1 MRVLTKSRY
10 KLGLECPNKLFFTKK
25 VEFANHKSD
34 DSFLKALASG
44 GFQVEELARLHYPNG
59 ILVEE
64 KDVYDYQAL
73 ASTTQELLNRENVV
87 IFEAAFLVDGLFIRT
102 DILVK
107 KGAKIELIEVKAK
120 SYHPENQN
128 EFVGKKGAIKPLMKP
143 YLFDVAFQ
151 KYVIQK
157 CHPNYQITSYLM
169 LADKSKTT
177 CIEGLNQK
185 FRITKKTNERTGV
198 IKKINQLQN
207 PETESIL
214 SKINVS
220 DLISRIETGQDKL
233 LPEFSFEQSILN
245 LRDTYLKDNYYN
257 YPIQCSAC
265 KKCEFKTTKE
275 EKEKGLKSGFEYC
288 WSKQVNWTEKEFE
301 KPNLFEVWDY
311 RSLNKTANP
320 NDILLDFIT
329 EDTIGFVNPS
339 AGKLSRTERQW
350 LQIEKAKN
358 KDASIEV
365 LKEELKE
372 EMDTWVYPLNFID
385 FETSIVALPFY
396 AGQTPYAQVA
406 FQFSHHI
413 YHKDGTIEHA
423 NQYLNSEPGKFPNFE
438 FSRALM
444 EALSSNNGSVFK
456 FATHE
461 NSIVNAIIQQL
472 EVSNELD
479 KLNLMDFLKS
489 ISHSKENTA
498 GPSWVGKRDMIDLC
512 RVIKDYYYNPYTKGS
527 NSIKKVLPAV
537 FEVSKVVKSKYSQPI
552 GSIGINSK
560 NFKPNKIWLLANA
573 DGSIIDPYKN
583 LPKPFDEF
591 EEDFELI
598 SELNELTDG
607 GAALTAYGK
616 LQYTDLEQEERD
628 GISIALLRYC
638 ELDTLA
644 MVMIYE
650 HLRELTN

>member
-25 VEFANHKSD
+25 EDFANHKNS
-34 DSFLKALASG
+34 DSFLQALASG

-64 KDVYDYQAL
+64 KEVYDYQAL
-73 ASTTQELLNRENVV
+73 ATTTQELLKRENVV
-87 IFEAAFLVDGLFIRT
+87 IFEAAFLVNGLFIRT

-107 KGAKIELIEVKAK
+107 KGTEIELIEVKAK
-120 SYHPENQN
+120 SNHN
-128 EFVGKKGAIKPLMKP
+128 EFVGKKGVIKPLWKP

-177 CIEGLNQK
+177 SIEGLNQK
-185 FRITKKTNERTGV
+185 FRITKKTTERTGV
-198 IKKINQLQN
+198 IKKMNQLQN

-214 SKINVS
+214 SKINIS
-220 DLISRIETGQDKL
+220 DLIYRIETGQDKL

-245 LRDTYLKDNYYN
+245 LRDTYLKNNYYN
-257 YPIQCSAC
+257 YPIQCGEC

-288 WSKQVNWTEKEFE
+288 WNKQVNWTEKEFE

-358 KDASIEV
+358 KDTSIEV

-385 FETSIVALPFY
+385 FETSTVALPFY
-396 AGQTPYAQVA
+396 AGQTPYEQVA

-438 FSRALM
+438 FARALK
-444 EALSSNNGSVFK
+444 EALSKNNGSIFK

-461 NSIVNAIIQQL
+461 NSIVNAVIEQL
-472 EVSNELD
+472 EVSKELD
-479 KLNLMDFLKS
+479 KLDLIDFLKS
-489 ISHSKENTA
+489 ISHSKGNAA
-498 GPSWVGKRDMIDLC
+498 GPSWVGERDMIDLC

-537 FEVSKVVKSKYSQPI
+537 FEVSEVVKSKYNQPI

-560 NFKPNKIWLLANA
+560 NFKPNKIWLLADT
-573 DGSIIDPYKN
+573 DGNIGDPYKN
-583 LPKPFDEF
+583 LPKPFNEF
-591 EEDFELI
+591 QEDFELM
-598 SELNELTDG
+598 SELEELSDG

-616 LQYTDLEQEERD
+616 LQYTDLDQKEREA
-628 GISIALLRYC
+628 ISDALLRYC